1 MKTTNIIMDTM
12 VIMLMMMLV
21 MGRYPC
27 LTYQST
33 LASYFQSLLTPRS
46 ESLITFFAQLS
57 LFSLTLVSILLLYS
71 KRHLLLSCKSNPL
84 GRPDDPRI
92 SFSQWCHFSAHG
104 RSRGSHRSNHCVL
117 FKPALLALKLRL
129 FLLLITIIL
138 IRHAVPISQF

>member
-71 KRHLLLSCKSNPL
+71 KRHLLLL
-84 GRPDDPRI
+84 VRATR
-92 SFSQWCHFSAHG
+92 SAG
-104 RSRGSHRSNHCVL
+104 PMIPG
-117 FKPALLALKLRL
+117 
-129 FLLLITIIL
+129 
-138 IRHAVPISQF
+138 